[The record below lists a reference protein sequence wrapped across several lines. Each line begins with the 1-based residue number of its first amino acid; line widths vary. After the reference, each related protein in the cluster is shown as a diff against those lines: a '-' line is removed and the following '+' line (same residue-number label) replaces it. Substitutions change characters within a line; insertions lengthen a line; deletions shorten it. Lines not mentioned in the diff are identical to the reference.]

1 PCLQNREYC
10 SESESCVGYPTLDGL
25 SRYSGDGTVAHR
37 ILIAD
42 DQATVRNLLRR
53 ELERT
58 GSFEVCGEAVDGA
71 DAVAKAENL
80 RPDLIVLDFRMP
92 VLNGLEAASVIN
104 KALPAIPIFLFTLFN
119 TPELKTA
126 AATAGIRQVISK
138 EVGIKALLA
147 AIDSAIQRDQK
158 VDPSDAISG
167 AAAAVA
173 DNDANSPQ
181 PSPDPS

>member
-1 PCLQNREYC
+1 MALR
-10 SESESCVGYPTLDGL
+10 L
-25 SRYSGDGTVAHR
+25 
-37 ILIAD
+37 LIAD

-71 DAVAKAENL
+71 DAVAKAEKL
-80 RPDLIVLDFRMP
+80 RPDLIVLDLRMP

-104 KALPAIPIFLFTLFN
+104 KTFPAIPIFLFTLFN

-138 EVGIKALLA
+138 EDGIKALLA
-147 AIDSAIQRDQK
+147 AIESAIQKDK
-158 VDPSDAISG
+158 KLDPPAAIGDG
-167 AAAAVA
+167 AVAVA

-181 PSPDPS
+181 PSPDPSKNPPKAS